1 MDRKCE
7 ILNFIRDER
16 LDVVEELH
24 EKNNNTFISRT
35 RLVFASGQLSFT
47 PGQLLF
53 ILGRYSQHVG
63 QLGRNGGLSIEK
75 LVIVYIILALIN
87 NGSFRSHNTE
97 KSFDQ

>member
-1 MDRKCE
+1 MKRTSAA
-7 ILNFIRDER
+7 R
-16 LDVVEELH
+16 H
-24 EKNNNTFISRT
+24 NNFISRT
-35 RLVFASGQLSFT
+35 RLVFANGQLSFT

-75 LVIVYIILALIN
+75 LVIVYITLALIN

-97 KSFDQ
+97 KSFDH